1 MATTKS
7 FSGKELQDLVE
18 ETESLKKIIVEEKA
32 AVGEQLKDTGLGGD
46 AKELLEATITEI
58 NNMLDQLET
67 KIKDDFEAK
76 LIDEQEAENKVKT
89 AVKAAMGK

>member
-7 FSGKELQDLVE
+7 FSGKELQELVE

>member
-7 FSGKELQDLVE
+7 FSGKELQELVE

-46 AKELLEATITEI
+46 AKDLLEATITEI

>member
-7 FSGKELQDLVE
+7 FSGKELQELVE

-67 KIKDDFEAK
+67 KIKDDFETK

>member
-7 FSGKELQDLVE
+7 FSGKELQELVE

-32 AVGEQLKDTGLGGD
+32 AVEEQLKDTGLGGD
-46 AKELLEATITEI
+46 AKELLEVTITEI

-76 LIDEQEAENKVKT
+76 LIDEQEAENNVKT